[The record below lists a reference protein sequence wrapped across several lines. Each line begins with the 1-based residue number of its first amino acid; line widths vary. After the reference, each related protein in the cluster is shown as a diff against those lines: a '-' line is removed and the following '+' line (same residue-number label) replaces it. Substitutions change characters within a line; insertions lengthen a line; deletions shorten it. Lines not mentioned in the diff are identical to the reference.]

1 MGRLDLARNS
11 GGGEGSQQRPQQ
23 LHVRHKEGTPKTLR
37 QLHIEQAD
45 EGYFDSY
52 GYFDIHRTMISDK
65 ASCSVRCACC
75 CCSVPGCLMP
85 HKADVAAMLI
95 TPRLPRMH
103 VRVRMAAHGEPIVR
117 RLG

>member
-11 GGGEGSQQRPQQ
+11 IGEGSQQEPQQ
-23 LHVRHKEGTPKTLR
+23 LHVRQKEGTPKTLR

-65 ASCSVRCACC
+65 ASCTSPYGR
-75 CCSVPGCLMP
+75 
-85 HKADVAAMLI
+85 
-95 TPRLPRMH
+95 
-103 VRVRMAAHGEPIVR
+103 
-117 RLG
+117 